1 MCGES
6 AQERKERMRDKWL
19 DVMYRHPEVFKINT
33 IISIINRMKKEGADY
48 EDSTSCQQLP
58 EEEKEVPIEQC
69 RNMTKQVGQP
79 TDPSSFCS
87 PSTTS
92 PPS

>member
-33 IISIINRMKKEGADY
+33 IISIINRMKKEGTDY
-48 EDSTSCQQLP
+48 EDSTSCHHLP
-58 EEEKEVPIEQC
+58 EEEKEAPIEEC
-69 RNMTKQVGQP
+69 RNMTKQVGSL
-79 TDPSSFCS
+79 TDRSSFCS
-87 PSTTS
+87 PSRTS
-92 PPS
+92 RQS